1 MNRRIGCLLCSLF
14 AFTPAVQA
22 QIGVELRV
30 VPRLGST
37 PITPT
42 SEAILDFAVQARV
55 TSAGSTYGLSSF
67 SFNIRMPGEAEAS
80 GQLRRGGVTLAD
92 GTYDPALSTQN
103 TTGRGGLARQ
113 YTYLAQLN
121 SAFNGAINTTVG
133 SFTNTP
139 DQEIGLIAGGIGG
152 DRLVITP
159 GVDDDGDGAPDTIP
173 LPPSIMG
180 SYFGAGQ
187 WTDIYRFRYFVNELT
202 GRDLSFQLEAIS
214 GIQVF
219 STVQQQAGQWT
230 TLNTGATSVTVTG
243 TEFRMIPT
251 PGTLA
256 LSMACI
262 VPFVVRRRRA

>member
-1 MNRRIGCLLCSLF
+1 MNRKSGCAVLASL
-14 AFTPAVQA
+14 ALASCAGA
-22 QIGVELRV
+22 QIGVELRI

-37 PITPT
+37 PITPS

-55 TSAGSTYGLSSF
+55 TSTGNAYGLSSF

-121 SAFNGAINTTVG
+121 SAFNGAINTTAG

-152 DRLVITP
+152 DRLVVTP
-159 GVDDDGDGAPDTIP
+159 GVDDDGDGAPDSNP
-173 LPPSIMG
+173 LPSSVMRT
-180 SYFGAGQ
+180 YFGAGQ
-187 WTDIYRFRYFVNELT
+187 WTDVYRFRYFVNQLT
-202 GRDLSFQLEAIS
+202 GRDLSFQIEAIS

-230 TLNTGATSVTVTG
+230 TLNTGATSVTATG
-243 TEFRMIPT
+243 VDFRMIPT
-251 PGTLA
+251 PGMLA

-262 VPFVVRRRRA
+262 TPLIARRRRV